1 MKRTLRVPSKFMAT
15 QHEGEI
21 DSFATRVLA
30 HAVATPDRRAVVGDG
45 VPLTY
50 GSLADRALRCAARLR
65 ALGYAAGGSRSVGI
79 ISANELDM
87 VVVITACHFAGV
99 TVVPIPY
106 LIMPDAQAR
115 MIDDAGVTIVF
126 HDRDHADAARAAV
139 AQSQATTGLEL
150 VPIGRGQ
157 LDPWLTAPA
166 LAPEDVP
173 DEPERIADII
183 YSSGTTGIPKGIVQ
197 SYAVRAASSASIS
210 KFGVG
215 AGTHLIQTVSL
226 YSNFGIVSLYLTL
239 WCGGTFHMMGKF
251 SSAAVV
257 RTLATEPVGMAFFAP
272 ATLVRTMEEP
282 GFDDAVRGR
291 SASKLCC
298 GAPLG
303 ADQKQRILDA
313 WPGPLYDLYGQTETG
328 TLTILSAHAAPA
340 GKLGSVGPTLP
351 TAIVKIL
358 DDEGRELPPDA
369 EGEIAGHS
377 TTLMTG
383 YHGRAASSVSS
394 WTDASG
400 RRFIRT
406 GDVGRLD
413 ADGYLWL
420 CDRKK
425 DLIISGGYNIYPADI
440 ERVLQGHPA
449 VLEVAVV
456 GFPSTRWGETPVA
469 FVTLR
474 EGREDDEEGL
484 REWVNAR
491 VARIQ
496 RVAEVRVL
504 DALPSGTMGKILKRS
519 LRDRFS
525 GSIGQLP

>member
-1 MKRTLRVPSKFMAT
+1 MSDLR
-15 QHEGEI
+15 I
-21 DSFATRVLA
+21 DSFASRVLSNA
-30 HAVATPDRRAVVGDG
+30 AATPDRCAVVCDG

-50 GSLADRALRCAARLR
+50 RTLVDQALRCAGQLR
-65 ALGYAAGGSRSVGI
+65 SMGYEPGGTRCVGI

-99 TVVPIPY
+99 TVVPVPY
-106 LIMPDAQAR
+106 LILPDAQAR
-115 MIDDAGVTIVF
+115 MLDDAGVTIVF
-126 HDRDHADAARAAV
+126 HDSDHAAAARAAA
-139 AQSQATTGLEL
+139 AQSQNAPNVEL
-150 VPIGRGQ
+150 IPIGGG
-157 LDPWLTAPA
+157 LLEGWLTSPPVA
-166 LAPEDVP
+166 LDDIP
-173 DEPERIADII
+173 DEPGRIADII

-226 YSNFGIVSLYLTL
+226 YSNFGIVSMYLTL
-239 WCGGTFHMMGKF
+239 WCGGTFHIQRKF
-251 SSAAVV
+251 SAPAVV
-257 RTLATEPVGMAFFAP
+257 RTLATEPIGMAFFAP
-272 ATLVRTMEEP
+272 ATMVRTLEAS
-282 GFDDAVRGR
+282 GFEDAVRGR
-291 SASKLCC
+291 LASKLCC

-303 ADQKQRILDA
+303 ADQKQRILDS

-328 TLTILSAHAAPA
+328 TLTILSAHASPA
-340 GKLGSVGPTLP
+340 DKLGSVGQVLP
-351 TAIVKIL
+351 SAVVKIL
-358 DDEGRELPPDA
+358 DDAGNELPPDS

-377 TTLMTG
+377 TTLMSG
-383 YHGRAASSVSS
+383 YHGRAEAAAAAT
-394 WTDASG
+394 WHDASG

-413 ADGYLWL
+413 AEGYLWL

-425 DLIISGGYNIYPADI
+425 DLVISGGYNIYPADI
-440 ERVLQGHPA
+440 ERVLQGHPS

-456 GFPSTRWGETPVA
+456 GFPSARWGESPVA

-474 EGREDDEEGL
+474 EGQQAVEEEL
-484 REWVNAR
+484 CEWVNAR

-504 DALPSGTMGKILKRS
+504 AGLPSGTMGKILKRE
-519 LRDRFS
+519 LRDRFA
-525 GSIGQLP
+525 GIVGTLP

>member
-1 MKRTLRVPSKFMAT
+1 MDP
-15 QHEGEI
+15 HHHGHI
-21 DSFATRVLA
+21 DSFAARVLA
-30 HAVATPDRRAVVGDG
+30 HAAATPGRRAVVCDG
-45 VPLTY
+45 EPLTY
-50 GSLADRALRCAARLR
+50 RSLVDQALRVAGQLR
-65 ALGYAAGGSRSVGI
+65 SLGYEPGGPRCVGI

-106 LIMPDAQAR
+106 LILADAQSR
-115 MIDDAGVTIVF
+115 MMDDAGVTIVF
-126 HDRDHADAARAAV
+126 HDQDHAEAARAAV
-139 AQSQATTGLEL
+139 AQSRDPAKVEL
-150 VPIGRGQ
+150 VPIGRG
-157 LDPWLTAPA
+157 LLAGWLTAPP
-166 LAPEDVP
+166 LARDAIP
-173 DEPERIADII
+173 DEPGRIADII

-197 SYAVRAASSASIS
+197 SYAVRAASSATIS
-210 KFGVG
+210 RFGVG

-226 YSNFGIVSLYLTL
+226 YSNFGIVSMYLTL
-239 WCGGTFHMMGKF
+239 WCGGTFHIQRKF
-251 SSAAVV
+251 SAAAVV
-257 RTLATEPVGMAFFAP
+257 RLLATETIGMAFFAP
-272 ATLVRTMEEP
+272 ATMVRTLESP
-282 GFDDAVRGR
+282 GFEDAVRGR
-291 SASKLCC
+291 PASKLCC

-313 WPGPLYDLYGQTETG
+313 WEGPLYDLYGQTETG
-328 TLTILSAHAAPA
+328 TLTILSAHASPA
-340 GKLGSVGPTLP
+340 EKLGSVGPALP

-377 TTLMTG
+377 TTLMSG
-383 YHGRAASSVSS
+383 YHGRAESAVSS
-394 WTDASG
+394 WRDESG
-400 RRFIRT
+400 RRYIRT

-420 CDRKK
+420 CDRRK

-440 ERVLQGHPA
+440 ERVLQGHPS

-456 GFPSTRWGETPVA
+456 GFASTRWGETPVA

-474 EGREDDEEGL
+474 EGREEEEIGL

-491 VARIQ
+491 VAGIQ
-496 RVAEVRVL
+496 RVAQVRVL
-504 DALPSGTMGKILKRS
+504 DTLPSGTMGKILKRE

-525 GSIGQLP
+525 GSIGVLP

>member
-1 MKRTLRVPSKFMAT
+1 MGDGR
-15 QHEGEI
+15 I
-21 DSFATRVLA
+21 DSFAARVLA
-30 HAVATPDRRAVVGDG
+30 HAEATPDRRAVVCDG
-45 VPLTY
+45 APLTY
-50 GSLADRALRCAARLR
+50 RALADQARRCAGQLR
-65 ALGYAAGGSRSVGI
+65 SMGYEPGGTRCVGI

-106 LIMPDAQAR
+106 LILPDAQAR
-115 MIDDAGVTIVF
+115 MLDDAGVTLVF
-126 HDRDHADAARAAV
+126 HDQDHAEPARAAA
-139 AQSQATTGLEL
+139 AQARDPENVEL
-150 VPIGRGQ
+150 VPIGGG
-157 LDPWLTAPA
+157 LLEAWLTSPPLA
-166 LAPEDVP
+166 LDAIP
-173 DEPERIADII
+173 DEPAGIADII

-210 KFGVG
+210 RFGVG

-226 YSNFGIVSLYLTL
+226 YSNFGIVSMYLTL
-239 WCGGTFHMMGKF
+239 WCGGTLHIQRKF
-251 SSAAVV
+251 SAPAVV
-257 RTLATEPVGMAFFAP
+257 HLLATEPIGMAFFAP
-272 ATLVRTMEEP
+272 STMVRTLETP
-282 GFDDAVRGR
+282 GFEDAVRSR
-291 SASKLCC
+291 PASKLCC

-303 ADQKQRILDA
+303 ADQKQRILDS
-313 WPGPLYDLYGQTETG
+313 WEGPLFDLYGQTETG
-328 TLTILSAHAAPA
+328 TLTILSAHASPA
-340 GKLGSVGPTLP
+340 DKLGSVGPVLP
-351 TAIVKIL
+351 SAVVKIL
-358 DDEGRELPPDA
+358 DDAGQELPPDA

-377 TTLMTG
+377 TTLMST
-383 YHGRAASSVSS
+383 YHGRAEVAAAAT
-394 WTDASG
+394 WHDESG

-456 GFPSTRWGETPVA
+456 GFPSARWGETPVA

-474 EGREDDEEGL
+474 DGTEAGEDSL

-491 VARIQ
+491 VAPIQ
-496 RVAEVRVL
+496 RVALVRL
-504 DALPSGTMGKILKRS
+504 LTALPSGTMGKILKRE
-519 LRDRFS
+519 LRNEYAD
-525 GSIGQLP
+525 SIGTLP

>member
-1 MKRTLRVPSKFMAT
+1 MPTH
-15 QHEGEI
+15 HEGRI
-21 DSFATRVLA
+21 DSFAARVLA
-30 HAVATPDRRAVVGDG
+30 HAAATPDRRAVVCDG
-45 VPLTY
+45 APLTY

-65 ALGYAAGGSRSVGI
+65 ASGYDAGGTRCVGI
-79 ISANELDM
+79 ISANALDVL
-87 VVVITACHFAGV
+87 VVVTACHFAGV

-115 MIDDAGVTIVF
+115 MLDDAGVTIVF
-126 HDRDHADAARAAV
+126 HDRDHADAARDAV
-139 AQSQATTGLEL
+139 AQSRDPAGVAVVAIGDGL
-150 VPIGRGQ
+150 
-157 LDPWLTAPA
+157 LDEWLTA
-166 LAPEDVP
+166 APMAPDAVP
-173 DEPERIADII
+173 DKPDWIADII
-183 YSSGTTGIPKGIVQ
+183 YSSGTTGTPKGIVQ
-197 SYAVRAASSASIS
+197 SYAVRAAACASIS

-215 AGTHLIQTVSL
+215 DGSHLIQTVSL
-226 YSNFGIVSLYLTL
+226 YSNFGIVSAYLTL
-239 WCGGTFHMMGKF
+239 WCGGTFHMLRKF
-251 SSAAVV
+251 SGPAVV
-257 RTLATEPVGMAFFAP
+257 GILASEPIAMAFFAP
-272 ATLVRTMEEP
+272 ATLVRTMESP
-282 GFDDAVRGR
+282 GFEDAVRGR
-291 SASKLCC
+291 TASKLCA

-303 ADQKQRILDA
+303 ADQKRRILA
-313 WPGPLYDLYGQTETG
+313 TWPGQLFDLYGQTETG

-340 GKLGSVGPTLP
+340 DKLGSVGPVLP
-351 TAIVKIL
+351 TVIVKIL
-358 DDEGRELPPDA
+358 DDEGRELPPDG

-377 TTLMTG
+377 TTMMSG
-383 YHGRAASSVSS
+383 YHGRAEAVAAAT
-394 WTDASG
+394 WQDGSG
-400 RRFIRT
+400 RRFFRT

-425 DLIISGGYNIYPADI
+425 DLIISGGYNVYPADI

-456 GFPSTRWGETPVA
+456 GFASTRWGETPVA

-474 EGREDDEEGL
+474 EGRDEDEASL

-504 DALPSGTMGKILKRS
+504 SALPSGTMGKILKRE

-525 GSIGQLP
+525 GSIGPLP